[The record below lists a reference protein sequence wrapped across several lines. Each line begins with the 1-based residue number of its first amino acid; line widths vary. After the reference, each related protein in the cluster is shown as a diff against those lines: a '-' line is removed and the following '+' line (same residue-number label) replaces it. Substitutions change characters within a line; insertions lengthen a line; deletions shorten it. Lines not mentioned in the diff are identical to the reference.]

1 MNLASAHHGSK
12 ADANAAVLTPNQPDQ
27 RLPQAMSFASWAS
40 PAPAIASIPIPLAK
54 ATYLWGVFLERV
66 HPVIKL
72 SFPWTLVELEQ
83 ALTDQNKWTTLGA
96 GDQALIM
103 AYCYFASITV
113 GKAEAVDM
121 FGESRAALRRTC
133 RQYCEEALSR
143 CNLLMATDT
152 STIKALCVYIVRCTP
167 LHS

>member
-12 ADANAAVLTPNQPDQ
+12 ADTNTAVLTANEPNQ
-27 RLPQAMSFASWAS
+27 RLPQAMSFASWTS
-40 PAPAIASIPIPLAK
+40 PAPALVSIPIPLTK
-54 ATYLWGVFLERV
+54 ATYLWSVFLERV
-66 HPVIKL
+66 HPVLKL

-83 ALTDQNKWTTLGA
+83 ALTDQNKWAKLGA
-96 GDQALIM
+96 GDQALVI

-121 FGESRAALRRTC
+121 LGESRAALRRTC
-133 RQYCEEALSR
+133 RQCCEEALSR

-152 STIKALCVYIVRCTP
+152 STIKALCVYIVSYT
-167 LHS
+167 LS